1 MKNIL
6 TIIVGL
12 MLSFNLMAIEKTILI
27 LGDSLT
33 EGEGVNEEQAF
44 PRIVEEILIKKH
56 KVKVINGG
64 ISGATSASGLQRF
77 KWHLKKKVDI
87 LALELGANDGLRGL
101 DLNKTKQNLKSII
114 AIAKEKNVK
123 VLMLGVLMPPNYGVE
138 YTSNFKKMYEDIV
151 KEEKIPFLPFVL
163 EGVAGVSKYNLS
175 DGIHPNPAGHKL
187 IAERVAKFLEGHL

>member
-12 MLSFNLMAIEKTILI
+12 MLSFTVMANEKTILI

-33 EGEGVNEEQAF
+33 EGEGVNEEEAF
-44 PRIVEEILIKKH
+44 PKLVEDILIKKH
-56 KVKVINGG
+56 KVKIINGG
-64 ISGATSASGLQRF
+64 ISGATSASGLQRL

-138 YTSNFKKMYEDIV
+138 YTSKFKKMYEDIV

-187 IAERVAKFLEGHL
+187 IAERVATFLEGHL

>member
-1 MKNIL
+1 
-6 TIIVGL
+6 
-12 MLSFNLMAIEKTILI
+12 MLSFTVMANEKTILI

-33 EGEGVNEEQAF
+33 EGEGVNEEEAF
-44 PRIVEEILIKKH
+44 PKLVEDILIKKH
-56 KVKVINGG
+56 KVKIINGG
-64 ISGATSASGLQRF
+64 ISGATSASGLQRL

-138 YTSNFKKMYEDIV
+138 YTSKFKKMYEDIV

-187 IAERVAKFLEGHL
+187 IAERVATFLEGHL